1 MANMYKL
8 IMKGDRGKL
17 FKGHSFSLTTSN
29 KEICLVN
36 SYFAGTVIDQYDY
49 DKNATSHN
57 YSITAGYTYPKWLKA
72 IKERLV
78 ILGLPLILQIK
89 YKGTKLIC
97 DTTSYIYL
105 SYKVS
110 DEGISFTNHREN
122 ITKLMEMTELYRHCR
137 LIIKSLTDDD
147 FMSFTIN
154 STDNGE
160 DIIQLPKSI
169 LCK

>member
-1 MANMYKL
+1 
-8 IMKGDRGKL
+8 MKGDRGKL

-57 YSITAGYTYPKWLKA
+57 YSITVGHTYPKWLKA

-89 YKGTKLIC
+89 YK
-97 DTTSYIYL
+97 
-105 SYKVS
+105 
-110 DEGISFTNHREN
+110 
-122 ITKLMEMTELYRHCR
+122 
-137 LIIKSLTDDD
+137 
-147 FMSFTIN
+147 TI
-154 STDNGE
+154 E
-160 DIIQLPKSI
+160 RI
-169 LCK
+169 LLNLWK